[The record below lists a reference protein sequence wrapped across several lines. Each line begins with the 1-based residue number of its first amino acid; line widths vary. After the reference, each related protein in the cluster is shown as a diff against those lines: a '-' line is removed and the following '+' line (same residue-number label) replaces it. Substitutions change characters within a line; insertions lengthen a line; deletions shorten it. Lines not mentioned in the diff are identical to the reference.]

1 MFGQQAVTLMIED
14 AILGVQKPYSGII
27 NVGVS
32 YSKYSSEAVTG
43 LSSVVIPIVIDETIL
58 TAGDILYNY
67 FRSYSP
73 YEIAVQNGYQG
84 TEPEFNEQLGNFE
97 NLAND
102 AEQAK
107 EDAEAAAL
115 QAAQDR
121 DYLESE
127 LFHYIDDDEISVRV
141 GLGTQVLVSES
152 TTGYPS
158 VILQLHTA

>member
-1 MFGQQAVTLMIED
+1 VTLYQVE
-14 AILGVQKPYSGII
+14 L
-27 NVGVS
+27 VS
-32 YSKYSSEAVTG
+32 ETVVT
-43 LSSVVIPIVIDETIL
+43 VDDEF
-58 TAGDILYNY
+58 YNY
-67 FRSYSP
+67 FRCQSP
-73 YEIAVQNGYQG
+73 YEIAVENGYEG
-84 TEPEFNEQLGNFE
+84 TEEEFNFQLGNFE